1 MNWQAVP
8 HNPEVYGAS
17 RGMLRGGV
25 SGSLFGMNDQLYL
38 MSVLDGDPELGPEQ
52 WAEVARVDA
61 EGGPP
66 YTPPLLSWQSEY
78 DRPELEEY
86 LRIKHPQP

>member
-1 MNWQAVP
+1 MN
-8 HNPEVYGAS
+8 E
-17 RGMLRGGV
+17 
-25 SGSLFGMNDQLYL
+25 QLYL
-38 MSVLDGDPELGPEQ
+38 MSALNGDPELSPEQ